1 MAAKAS
7 RIHTLFLLVALTVV
21 TPTATVILSPSVATA
36 GSNGPT
42 SNGDPDRPNDC
53 PKPQSQPGIVA
64 GPIVNNDD
72 RNDAP
77 SPELVSAERRDLYGW
92 SWAMKFI
99 ATLLGR
105 HGL

>member
-72 RNDAP
+72 FDAP
-77 SPELVSAERRDLYGW
+77 NPGLVPVEVRDQNGW